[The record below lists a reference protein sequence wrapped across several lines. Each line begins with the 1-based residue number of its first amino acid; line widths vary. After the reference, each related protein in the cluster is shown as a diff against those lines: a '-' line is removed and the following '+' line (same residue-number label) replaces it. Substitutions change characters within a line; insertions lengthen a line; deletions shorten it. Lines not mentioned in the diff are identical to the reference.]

1 MLNESKLKALLP
13 DTQVRIPEV
22 TVSTN
27 SDAKE
32 WLMQGAPHGSLII
45 ASRQTGGKGRMGR
58 SFESA
63 EGGLYMSMILCCPCE
78 AGELTTLCAV
88 AVRRAVRE
96 LTGIT
101 LDIKWVN
108 DLLHNGKKVCGILC
122 EGVWNG
128 SIPLGYVAGIGLNIS
143 QKDFPPGLKN
153 IAVSLYPDGN
163 APAGPEVFASEIHKE
178 IIRLLPGSP
187 GHMAEYRS
195 ACLTLGKRIRW
206 KKEAKTYTGIA
217 RDIDNDGSLVA
228 ETEDGVFRICA
239 GEVSLEKCTDI

>member
-1 MLNESKLKALLP
+1 MLNESILKTLLP
-13 DTQVRIPEV
+13 DTPVRVSEV

-32 WLMQGAPHGSLII
+32 WLMQGATHGSLII
-45 ASRQTGGKGRMGR
+45 ARRQTGGKGRMGR
-58 SFESA
+58 SFASA
-63 EGGLYMSMILCCPCE
+63 EGGLYMSIVLRSPCG

-88 AVRRAVRE
+88 AVRRAVRQ
-96 LTGIT
+96 LTGII

-128 SIPLGYVAGIGLNIS
+128 SIPLGYVAGIGLNVS
-143 QKDFPPGLKN
+143 QKEFPPDLKD
-153 IAVSLYPDGN
+153 IAASLYPDGN

-195 ACLTLGKRIRW
+195 ACLTLGKQIRW
-206 KKEAKTYTGIA
+206 KKEEKTYTGIA
-217 RDIDNDGSLVA
+217 RDIDNNGSLIA
-228 ETEDGVFRICA
+228 ETEDGTFRIRS
-239 GEVSLEKCTDI
+239 GEVSLEK